1 MSVCLVCEIQRVSNA
16 LIVLGLFNYLS
27 RHQNLLVL
35 NVKRRSI
42 PARVIRPQDLTLEA
56 ENIKALKL
64 ICLVSGSKLGRT
76 LQWSLRNSIFFNH
89 LSIK

>member
-1 MSVCLVCEIQRVSNA
+1 MQ
-16 LIVLGLFNYLS
+16 GLFNYLS
-27 RHQNLLVL
+27 RHQNLLAL

-64 ICLVSGSKLGRT
+64 ICLVSGSKLIEGHCGPVE
-76 LQWSLRNSIFFNH
+76 LHFILIII
-89 LSIK
+89 LA